1 MYDKNCLI
9 WVFLGWNLKK
19 LPYCG
24 ILHQHPQIFLKTEF
38 QPKIKI
44 FKFKSE
50 IVLIAKVPSKNKK
63 TLSLGPK
70 IPYLGIFGLQF
81 NKNYYQIFNQHSWI
95 CENIKFHPKTKKY
108 YWDQKCSIWIFGLE
122 YWKTIVIFVVNALQ
136 FI

>member
-50 IVLIAKVPSKNKK
+50 IVLTAKVPSKNKK

-81 NKNYYQIFNQHSWI
+81 NKNYYQIFNQHS
-95 CENIKFHPKTKKY
+95 
-108 YWDQKCSIWIFGLE
+108 
-122 YWKTIVIFVVNALQ
+122 
-136 FI
+136 